1 MRFGRD
7 LLSSAL
13 LLIAAF
19 SSVASASELSDSMQ
33 LFFNG
38 NYDAARTK
46 LTAVIDGGVL
56 DARTHYFRG
65 LASARLGDAAA
76 ASADFQRGAALEL
89 QGAGH
94 GVGEALQRV
103 QGGDRLMLERYRTM
117 ARLRTKHRVQ
127 PIAPKPIVPRTP
139 SPVVQ
144 TTAEFPVSAPRFR
157 LASEVPV
164 REQVGDAA
172 KATDML
178 ANEKMPNGP
187 AAPSAKKPNDD
198 PVGTGVASKDAPSAD
213 FDPFADDAEVAAES
227 TPKPSASDGGVVGS
241 VFRAIGRAAAN
252 PSAALAGGAVA
263 DPSSAAESAEVD
275 PFGEADDAADPFA
288 DDSDSFDEEDPFGD
302 L

>member
-1 MRFGRD
+1 MRLGRNR
-7 LLSSAL
+7 LSYAL

-19 SSVASASELSDSMQ
+19 SGVASASELSDSMQ
-33 LFFNG
+33 LFFTG
-38 NYDAARTK
+38 NYDAARGR
-46 LTAVIDGGVL
+46 LTAIIDSGVL

-65 LASARLGDAAA
+65 LASARLGDTAAA
-76 ASADFQRGAALEL
+76 AADFQRGATLEL
-89 QGAGH
+89 QGAGT
-94 GVGEALQRV
+94 GVGQALQRV
-103 QGGDRLMLERYRTM
+103 QGGERLMLERYRTM
-117 ARLRTKHRVQ
+117 ARLRAKHRVQ
-127 PIAPKPIVPRTP
+127 PVAPKPVVPKTP

-172 KATDML
+172 KSTDML

-187 AAPSAKKPNDD
+187 EAPSAAKSQDA

-213 FDPFADDAEVAAES
+213 FDPFADDTAETAES
-227 TPKPSASDGGVVGS
+227 TPSPATSDGGVVGS

-263 DPSSAAESAEVD
+263 ESSAVAETEDVD
-275 PFGEADDAADPFA
+275 PFGEANDATDPFA
-288 DDSDSFDEEDPFGD
+288 DDPNTFDEEDPFGD